1 MALFVTVCNFR
12 VNNQPFLQRTL
23 RTVFGNVVEV
33 VPAND
38 DRAVHFRG
46 DDTAGED
53 TATDGD
59 VTSER
64 ALLVCV
70 KFNT

>member
-1 MALFVTVCNFR
+1 M
-12 VNNQPFLQRTL
+12 Q
-23 RTVFGNVVEV
+23 V

-59 VTSER
+59 VTGER
-64 ALLVCV
+64 ALLVCA
-70 KFNT
+70 KFNI